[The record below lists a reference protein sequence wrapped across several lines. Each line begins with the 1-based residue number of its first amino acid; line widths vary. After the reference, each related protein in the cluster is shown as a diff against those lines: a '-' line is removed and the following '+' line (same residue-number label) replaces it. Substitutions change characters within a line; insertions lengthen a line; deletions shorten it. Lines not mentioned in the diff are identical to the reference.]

1 MKSYYRGSAAALLV
15 YDITSKKSFESIQ
28 NWLRDCRE
36 HSDPNLVMT
45 LVGNKCDLFN
55 KREVTYQEG
64 YEFAQKYNLQFVET
78 SAVTGENVD
87 DTFIQTANIV
97 YIRNVAALG
106 AGAEGVYQQDQNNG
120 VKLQQGHYRD
130 DYDRHGQHEQQQ
142 GGCACA

>member
-1 MKSYYRGSAAALLV
+1 MQDRFRSIVKSYYRGSAAALLV

-78 SAVTGENVD
+78 S
-87 DTFIQTANIV
+87 
-97 YIRNVAALG
+97 
-106 AGAEGVYQQDQNNG
+106 
-120 VKLQQGHYRD
+120 
-130 DYDRHGQHEQQQ
+130 
-142 GGCACA
+142 